1 MKKLAIFTSLLV
13 AAIAPKAQAQQC
25 SNFDL
30 YGAYSFVVSGT
41 VTVSGASVPF
51 AAAGQ
56 TLYDGQGGAQGVIQ
70 ATSNGTILPV
80 AGWTATYSVTSV
92 ATPGGQP
99 VCVLTKT
106 ISVPSY
112 NLTVSFFG
120 TAGAGFTELR
130 FIATS
135 SGTTLSG
142 TAKKQ

>member
-1 MKKLAIFTSLLV
+1 MKNFALFTGLLA
-13 AAIAPKAQAQQC
+13 AALAPKVQAQQC
-25 SNFDL
+25 SNSYL
-30 YGAYSFVVSGT
+30 LGSYSFVVSGT
-41 VTVSGASVPF
+41 VAGAPF

-80 AGWTATYSVTSV
+80 ATWTATYSVTPMTV
-92 ATPGGQP
+92 NNGQV

-112 NLTVSFFG
+112 NMTVSFFG
-120 TAGAGFTELR
+120 TASAGFSELR

-142 TAKKQ
+142 TAQRQ